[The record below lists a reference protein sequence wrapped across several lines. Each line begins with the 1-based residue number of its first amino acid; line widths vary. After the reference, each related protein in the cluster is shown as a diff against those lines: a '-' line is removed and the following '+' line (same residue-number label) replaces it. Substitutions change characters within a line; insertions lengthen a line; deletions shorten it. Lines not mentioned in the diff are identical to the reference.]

1 MGEATPPFLEF
12 IMPTTEIQID
22 EKIKNKISEPK
33 RWKVVLLNDDTTPMD
48 FVVGILTEIFR
59 HTQETAKEITLEIHN
74 TGSGIAG
81 VYSFEIAEVKAVEA
95 TQLARANG
103 FPLQI
108 KMEEE

>member
-1 MGEATPPFLEF
+1 
-12 IMPTTEIQID
+12 MPNTDIQIN
-22 EKIKNKISEPK
+22 EKEKVITTEPK
-33 RWKVVLLNDDTTPMD
+33 RWKVVFLNDDTTPRD
-48 FVVGILTEIFR
+48 FVVGVLLETFK

-74 TGSGIAG
+74 SGSGIAG
-81 VYSFEIAEVKAVEA
+81 VYSFEIAEAKAVEA

>member
-1 MGEATPPFLEF
+1 MPSTDIQLE
-12 IMPTTEIQID
+12 
-22 EKIKNKISEPK
+22 EKIKIKATEPK
-33 RWKVVLLNDDTTPMD
+33 RWKVILLNDDTTPID
-48 FVVGILTEIFR
+48 FVISILMEVFR
-59 HTQETAKEITLEIHN
+59 HSQETAKDITIQVHE

-108 KMEEE
+108 KLEEE

>member
-1 MGEATPPFLEF
+1 M
-12 IMPTTEIQID
+12 TTTDVQIN
-22 EKIKNKISEPK
+22 EKIKQKIQEPK

-48 FVVGILTEIFR
+48 FVVGILTEIFK
-59 HTQETAKEITLEIHN
+59 HSQETAKEITLEIHN
-74 TGSGIAG
+74 NGSGIAG

-95 TQLARANG
+95 TQLARSNG

>member
-1 MGEATPPFLEF
+1 
-12 IMPTTEIQID
+12 MPTSEIQID
-22 EKIKNKISEPK
+22 DKIKQKIQEPK
-33 RWKVVLLNDDTTPMD
+33 RWKVVLINDDTTPMD
-48 FVVGILTEIFR
+48 FVVGILTDIFK
-59 HTQETAKEITLEIHN
+59 HTQETAKDITIQIHS

>member
-1 MGEATPPFLEF
+1 MEQL
-12 IMPTTEIQID
+12 MPTTEIQID
-22 EKIKNKISEPK
+22 EKIKQKTQEPK

-48 FVVGILTEIFR
+48 FVVGILTEIFK
-59 HTQETAKEITLEIHN
+59 HSQETAKNVTMEIHN